1 MVVPY
6 FKNIIHVFMIFKKKM
21 IVHSVHSH
29 VYLSVKA
36 GHICYSYGCNSGK
49 NNLVTLKELKHS

>member
-49 NNLVTLKELKHS
+49 NN